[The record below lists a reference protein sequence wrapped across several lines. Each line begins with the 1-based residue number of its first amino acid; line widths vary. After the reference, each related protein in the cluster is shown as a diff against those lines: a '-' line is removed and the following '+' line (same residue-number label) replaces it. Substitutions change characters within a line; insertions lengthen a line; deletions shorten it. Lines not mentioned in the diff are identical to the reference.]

1 MFVHG
6 WRGADTILVS
16 FIIFIAPSLNMHLAH
31 SSGHYVEICANARVV
46 VFMTCTSLFQTIP
59 FTIATHGMGLLMV
72 DFNFFF

>member
-31 SSGHYVEICANARVV
+31 SSGHYVEICANGRVV

-59 FTIATHGMGLLMV
+59 FTIAATWYGITYGG
-72 DFNFFF
+72 FQFFF